1 MAPVKPITLR
11 VYTCDNDHF
20 ESIEFETGR
29 HTTAADVSLA
39 MMSRLNISP
48 DLKDVFSIWLL
59 SPYLQLQ
66 LKSYHVPVKLF
77 KKWREFLSQYTAASY
92 DVCVSDLPILSFR
105 RNAFLSLREEKRLLT
120 KRDSRKALNLLY
132 HEALH
137 HVISGRYPLQR
148 EELVELASIQC
159 AIEHK
164 QFDEETHT
172 ANFFKDKLKLY
183 FPAHL
188 TSNTT
193 RRRSI
198 FFGGKNKFNN
208 LEQDLSDGY
217 KDICKK
223 CNESSSNRL
232 AKTVDVETSAIACS
246 LGKDEEIKL
255 WQDTDLQLKL
265 LYLQRCWNKPYYG
278 CVMFRGQVERK
289 TLNLLTYSDRNI
301 IVAINPECIH
311 LFTDENKREI
321 LLYLTYDLFSW
332 DFQPATEEG
341 EKFFSSLWLEFDST
355 HGSQRV
361 AKRLQ
366 IFSRQ
371 APMMDAMISRCVDE
385 LNKHDEEMKKLRGGS
400 QDAPSHSITT
410 GISVTS
416 TKNFKEDKL
425 KCDIYKAD
433 DIQ

>member
-1 MAPVKPITLR
+1 MSSTDVGDVPTPVISDPPDTEETPAATPLDNATSTRLLEPLQYKSSAKFSISDITPSPLGLHRPSLMAPVKPITLR

-311 LFTDENKREI
+311 LFTDENKRVSVGCPTVLDTI
-321 LLYLTYDLFSW
+321 
-332 DFQPATEEG
+332 
-341 EKFFSSLWLEFDST
+341 
-355 HGSQRV
+355 
-361 AKRLQ
+361 
-366 IFSRQ
+366 
-371 APMMDAMISRCVDE
+371 
-385 LNKHDEEMKKLRGGS
+385 MKSK
-400 QDAPSHSITT
+400 
-410 GISVTS
+410 
-416 TKNFKEDKL
+416 
-425 KCDIYKAD
+425 
-433 DIQ
+433 